1 MSSDGNPPRPSEE
14 AARSEEADRVALG
27 WARAERGPLG
37 RILERIGRQP
47 RRAWRL
53 SARLLRQGRAEIGRR
68 SLAKIRARALADPAR
83 SLRLVR
89 RLPKGRL
96 RAEAEALLVARTRG
110 WEAAAPLFERLAAGG
125 RAAPGPGGAAFL
137 LRPRPPVPALDLAVP
152 VRDRSVD
159 IPAALAAR
167 IVVYT
172 ACFGREPL
180 LPPLLDTGG
189 VRFLCFTDATISVPG
204 WELRPAAS
212 GAPGSPRAAEAFH
225 KIRAGTVLAE
235 AAPEAEFSLW
245 LDPETRL
252 IGNLHTLVTRWLD
265 RHDLALWRHPACI
278 DWHDLAEHG
287 LLAGGEPG
295 PLLAQAAAAA
305 REAAPRDRGAVDT
318 RFLWRRH
325 RAEAVEA
332 LADCW
337 WRLEEPAPGADAI
350 SLYRVLHGRDG
361 VAIRPT
367 VLPQALGSAADNAFS
382 AHAPR
387 QGLARPPRLPA
398 PAPAGSGPAAPALPR
413 GRVPIAFVYA
423 KAHAKTAT
431 TFLRGEQLS
440 GLVAAAYPDR
450 FDVTYTHDA
459 DSVRDQV
466 VIVTKSMLS
475 TRSAEEIAAIR
486 ARNILAIG
494 SWDDVMPEPAHVAA
508 LDAHMTLSIR
518 QTLALNRR
526 FPATPAFLVTHHV
539 STQVRPSRPPQD
551 RLRTAYFG
559 DLANTER
566 PESLARMVDLVGTNT
581 ARVNDSWLD
590 ALPHYN
596 CHWIVRRWQPWNG
609 WKPFLK
615 GFVAARC
622 GAVLVVT
629 RDDGDALHYLGDD
642 YPFYAPSLAHADLE
656 MTMARVAAAFGGPEW
671 RLALDIMRQVEARST
686 DAQVC
691 ADFRAMIEAL
701 IR

>member
-1 MSSDGNPPRPSEE
+1 
-14 AARSEEADRVALG
+14 
-27 WARAERGPLG
+27 
-37 RILERIGRQP
+37 
-47 RRAWRL
+47 
-53 SARLLRQGRAEIGRR
+53 
-68 SLAKIRARALADPAR
+68 
-83 SLRLVR
+83 
-89 RLPKGRL
+89 
-96 RAEAEALLVARTRG
+96 
-110 WEAAAPLFERLAAGG
+110 
-125 RAAPGPGGAAFL
+125 
-137 LRPRPPVPALDLAVP
+137 
-152 VRDRSVD
+152 
-159 IPAALAAR
+159 
-167 IVVYT
+167 
-172 ACFGREPL
+172 
-180 LPPLLDTGG
+180 
-189 VRFLCFTDATISVPG
+189 
-204 WELRPAAS
+204 
-212 GAPGSPRAAEAFH
+212 
-225 KIRAGTVLAE
+225 
-235 AAPEAEFSLW
+235 
-245 LDPETRL
+245 
-252 IGNLHTLVTRWLD
+252 
-265 RHDLALWRHPACI
+265 
-278 DWHDLAEHG
+278 
-287 LLAGGEPG
+287 
-295 PLLAQAAAAA
+295 
-305 REAAPRDRGAVDT
+305 
-318 RFLWRRH
+318 
-325 RAEAVEA
+325 
-332 LADCW
+332 
-337 WRLEEPAPGADAI
+337 
-350 SLYRVLHGRDG
+350 
-361 VAIRPT
+361 RPT